1 MNNQESGR
9 PISYSVGGNRNSGI
23 SNDVGYSD
31 FQSPSTAH
39 TEEKHPYLGDLDP
52 ALAEEAFQK
61 DLESGKFS
69 HLAFK
74 EPTLEPPKAPE
85 QTTVD
90 DIVKTIEQPPREVP
104 SEDIRPIEPEPSIR
118 PIEPEAPIRPI
129 EPEESI
135 RPIEPAPEKD
145 EPKIVFPDL
154 QEDEIEQ
161 TIEANIPAE
170 EPVLKLDVEEQPKEE
185 PIPHVEPNIISAPV
199 AEEEEEE
206 PASVT
211 EPNPNRPVYDG
222 TVSILDRYAQEL
234 TAREYITDPAIG
246 RKEEVKQVIMTLLTP
261 EKSALLVGKAGTGK
275 TSIVEGV
282 AYRIQRHL
290 VPDAIAD
297 YKIYKLNV
305 TSLLG
310 KTESNGQIES
320 RVDLLVKE
328 LAARPKTILFLDE
341 THVLVNKNGAENGI
355 DFANMFKAGL
365 DRGEIKMVG
374 ATTDEEYEQYI
385 LKDRAFLRRF
395 QKIDVAEVD
404 QKTCVEILMGT
415 YPKIEKK
422 TGVHFE
428 YTDFVLERIMKFIV
442 DMTDEYKRVYEISS
456 RYPDICLTILSNA
469 FTYALFDNEHVCR
482 IKHIY
487 KAVCNARN
495 VYPDAKKKAIE
506 KFKEDFADLIREEN
520 VDLTD
525 TD

>member
-9 PISYSVGGNRNSGI
+9 PISYSVGGPKKTGI
-23 SNDVGYSD
+23 SNEYSNY
-31 FQSPSTAH
+31 QKPSTVH
-39 TEEKHPYLGDLDP
+39 IEEKHPYLGELDP
-52 ALAEEAFQK
+52 ALAEETFQRE
-61 DLESGKFS
+61 LESGKYS
-69 HLAFK
+69 HMSFV
-74 EPTLEPPKAPE
+74 EPTLEREKPVQPE
-85 QTTVD
+85 V
-90 DIVKTIEQPPREVP
+90 
-104 SEDIRPIEPEPSIR
+104 IEPVKV
-118 PIEPEAPIRPI
+118 
-129 EPEESI
+129 
-135 RPIEPAPEKD
+135 EPAPEPEYVSVPKQEEIVHPEPVKD
-145 EPKIVFPDL
+145 YEPKAI
-154 QEDEIEQ
+154 
-161 TIEANIPAE
+161 E
-170 EPVLKLDVEEQPKEE
+170 EPHEEFTPAVEEYEELTPVQESDVPITTPEKEPE
-185 PIPHVEPNIISAPV
+185 
-199 AEEEEEE
+199 
-206 PASVT
+206 T
-211 EPNPNRPVYDG
+211 KPVYNG
-222 TVSILDRYAQEL
+222 KVSILDRYAQEL
-234 TAREYITDPAIG
+234 TSREYITDPAIG

-310 KTESNGQIES
+310 KTESEGQIES

-365 DRGEIKMVG
+365 DRGEIKMIG

-469 FTYALFDNEHVCR
+469 FTYALFDNEHVCK

-487 KAVCNARN
+487 KAICNARN

-506 KFKEDFADLIREEN
+506 KFKVDFSDLIKEEN